1 MRRHTLTLAGLLL
14 AAGVGCQADKP
25 NLACTFPEEYT
36 LPPDE
41 ARFNNPPES
50 SYRRPPPKKEAARP
64 GPGGMGNSSMGM
76 GRPGMGGGGPGGY

>member
-1 MRRHTLTLAGLLL
+1 MRRRPLALAGLLL
-14 AAGVGCQADKP
+14 AAVLGCQSDKP

-50 SYRRPPPKKEAARP
+50 SYRRPPPKKEAMRP
-64 GPGGMGNSSMGM
+64 GQGGPPSMGV
-76 GRPGMGGGGPGGY
+76 GRSNGSGGPGGY